1 MNVPNSLRGFSIRLT
16 RPPLGTSQLIIKN
29 LYLTI
34 SGWLEVHGYQK
45 KKNKILSQLVASVA
59 GCTRCVNILLKP
71 LITFE
76 WPH

>member
-45 KKNKILSQLVASVA
+45 KKKQNSKPISSQCGWLYEMCKYFTQAP
-59 GCTRCVNILLKP
+59 NHL
-71 LITFE
+71 
-76 WPH
+76 